1 MNVEK
6 TFLKTFLKNFEEE
19 AFAVDF
25 WDGEEVVLG
34 KGEPLFRVHIK
45 KPLNKKDL
53 LSSTSLAFGEAYMNG
68 DVEFEGDFFL
78 ALNTVLKYMNKFNS
92 DHKALPE
99 IFHKITNK
107 YRAAY
112 FSQLENIITENMLYS
127 QPKYNCSY
135 GIFFPASLRCN

>member
-1 MNVEK
+1 MNLEK

-25 WDGEEVVLG
+25 WDGEEVILG

-53 LSSTSLAFGEAYMNG
+53 LNSTSLAFGEAYMNG
-68 DVEFEGDFFL
+68 DVEFEGDLFL
-78 ALNTVLKYMNKFNS
+78 ALNTVLKYMDKFNS

-107 YRAAY
+107 SKQKEEVSSHYDIGND
-112 FSQLENIITENMLYS
+112 FYS
-127 QPKYNCSY
+127 LWLDETMSY
-135 GIFFPASLRCN
+135 S